1 MRRKPFPWH
10 ITVFL
15 APAVL
20 IYTVFMIYPMVAS
33 LDFSLYRTIE
43 DGKQVF
49 VGLGNYVKLLTDPLW
64 SQPFWNAF
72 WNNVIFFIVH
82 MSLQNPIGLFLAVLL
97 AANIRGAWIY
107 RTIIFT
113 PTILSVVLIGFAWK
127 LILSPTWGIWFP
139 LLDKLGLGNNEI
151 AIALLGNEQSALI
164 TLSLIS
170 VWQNIGIPMMLFL
183 AALIRIPTELIE
195 AAQVDGASSW
205 KIFWKIQFPLIV
217 PTVGIVAILTFIGNF
232 NAFDLIYATQGALAG
247 PNYSTDIMGTFF
259 FRTFFG
265 FQLRPGDPNMGATVA
280 GMMLLIILVGV
291 LIYLF
296 GWQRRMEEVQF

>member
-15 APAVL
+15 APAVV
-20 IYTVFMIYPMVAS
+20 IYTVIMIYPMIAS
-33 LDFSLYRTIE
+33 LDFSLYKTIE
-43 DGKQVF
+43 GGKHVF
-49 VGLGNYVKLLTDPLW
+49 VGLGNYITLLTDPLW
-64 SQPFWNAF
+64 SKPFWNAF
-72 WNNVIFFIVH
+72 RNNVIFFIIH
-82 MSLQNPIGLFLAVLL
+82 MTLQNPIGLFLAVLL

-127 LILSPTWGIWFP
+127 LILSPTWGIWISF
-139 LLDKLGLGNNEI
+139 LDKIGLANNDV
-151 AIALLGNEQSALI
+151 AITLLGNEKSALI
-164 TLSLIS
+164 TLALIS

-183 AALIRIPTELIE
+183 AALIRIPPELLE
-195 AAQVDGASSW
+195 AAQVDGANSW
-205 KIFWKIQFPLIV
+205 RIFWRIQFPLII

-232 NAFDLIYATQGALAG
+232 NAFDLIYAVQGSLAG
-247 PNYSTDIMGTFF
+247 PSFSTDIMGTFF

-265 FQLRPGDPNMGATVA
+265 YQLRPGDPNMGATVA
-280 GMMLLIILVGV
+280 GMMLLIILIGV
-291 LIYLF
+291 LIYLY

>member
-15 APAVL
+15 APAVVV
-20 IYTVFMIYPMVAS
+20 YTVFMIYPMLAS
-33 LDFSLYRTIE
+33 LKFSLYQTAEGGR
-43 DGKQVF
+43 QVF
-49 VGLGNYVKLLTDPLW
+49 VGLGNYVRLLTDPIW
-64 SQPFWNAF
+64 NEPFWNAF
-72 WNNVIFFIVH
+72 WNNVVFFVIH
-82 MSLQNPIGLFLAVLL
+82 MTLQNPIGLFLAVLL

-139 LLDKLGLGNNEI
+139 LLDRLGLGDNEV
-151 AIALLGNEQSALI
+151 AIALLGNESSALI

-183 AALIRIPTELIE
+183 AALIRIPHELIE
-195 AAQVDGASSW
+195 AAQVDGAGSW
-205 KIFWKIQFPLIV
+205 RIFWRIQFPLIV

-247 PNYSTDIMGTFF
+247 PDFSTDIMGTFF

-291 LIYLF
+291 LLYLY

>member
-20 IYTVFMIYPMVAS
+20 IYTTFMIYPMVAS
-33 LDFSLYRTIE
+33 LDFSLYTTVE
-43 DGKQVF
+43 GGKQVF
-49 VGLGNYVKLLTDPLW
+49 VGLGNYIKLLTDPLW

-72 WNNVIFFIVH
+72 WNNVIFFIIH
-82 MSLQNPIGLFLAVLL
+82 MTLQNPIGLFLAVLL
-97 AANIRGAWIY
+97 ASNIRGAWIY

-139 LLDKLGLGNNEI
+139 LLDKLGLGDNEI

-164 TLSLIS
+164 TLGLIS

-183 AALIRIPTELIE
+183 AALIRIPNELIE

-205 KIFWKIQFPLIV
+205 KIFWKIQFPLII

-280 GMMLLIILVGV
+280 GMMLLIILTGV

>member
-15 APAVL
+15 APAAL
-20 IYTVFMIYPMVAS
+20 IYTVFMIYPMIAS
-33 LDFSLYRTIE
+33 LDFSLYQTVE
-43 DGKQVF
+43 GGKQVF
-49 VGLGNYVKLLTDPLW
+49 VGLGNYIRLLTDPLW
-64 SQPFWNAF
+64 SHSFWNAF
-72 WNNVIFFIVH
+72 RNNVVFFLIH
-82 MSLQNPIGLFLAVLL
+82 MTLQNPIGLLL
-97 AANIRGAWIY
+97 AALLATNIRGAWIY

-113 PTILSVVLIGFAWK
+113 PTIISVVLIGFAWK
-127 LILSPTWGIWFP
+127 LILSPAWGIWFP
-139 LLDKLGLGNNEI
+139 LLDKLGLGNNDI

-164 TLSLIS
+164 TLAMIS

-195 AAQVDGASSW
+195 AAQVDGASGW
-205 KIFWKIQFPLIV
+205 RIFWKIQFPLII

-232 NAFDLIYATQGALAG
+232 NAFDLIYATQKALAG
-247 PNYSTDIMGTFF
+247 PNFSTDIMGTFF
-259 FRTFFG
+259 YRTFFG
-265 FQLRPGDPNMGATVA
+265 IELRPGDPNMGATVA

-291 LIYLF
+291 IIYLY